1 MKVIQELVQYF
12 DRRGLLAAADLA
24 ALNEQ
29 GLLAQDA
36 PRTMLE
42 HCARVGR
49 AWHFRVVGDIEGPVW
64 GTDVYTGDS
73 SVASAAVHAGLLAP
87 GASAVLR
94 VVVVEPPERFEG
106 SLRHGVTSR
115 EYARYDTAFR
125 LEAMPGGDDG
135 QA

>member
-1 MKVIQELVQYF
+1 VKVIQELVQWF
-12 DRRGLLAAADLA
+12 DRRGLLSEADLA

-42 HCARVGR
+42 HCGRVGR
-49 AWHFRVVGDIEGPVW
+49 GWCLRVVGELDGPVW

-73 SVASAAVHAGLLAP
+73 SVASAAVHAGLVAP

-106 SLRHGVTSR
+106 SLRHGVASR
-115 EYARYDTAFR
+115 DYVRYDTAFR
-125 LEAMPGGDDG
+125 FEAMPP
-135 QA
+135 ATES

>member
-1 MKVIQELVQYF
+1 VKVIQELVQWF
-12 DRRGLLAAADLA
+12 DRRGLLSEADLA

-42 HCARVGR
+42 HCGRVGR
-49 AWHFRVVGDIEGPVW
+49 GWCFRVVGELEGPVW

-73 SVASAAVHAGLLAP
+73 SV
-87 GASAVLR
+87 ASAVLR

-106 SLRHGVTSR
+106 SLRHGVASR
-115 EYARYDTAFR
+115 DYARYDTAFR
-125 LEAMPGGDDG
+125 FEAMPPASEG
-135 QA
+135 

>member
-1 MKVIQELVQYF
+1 MKVIQELVKCF
-12 DRRGLLAAADLA
+12 DRRGLLSEADLA

-42 HCARVGR
+42 HCGRVGR
-49 AWHFRVVGDIEGPVW
+49 SWCFRVVGELEGPVW

-73 SVASAAVHAGLLAP
+73 SVASAAVHAGHVEA
-87 GASAVLR
+87 GATAVLR

-106 SLRHGVTSR
+106 TLRHGVASR
-115 EYARYDTAFR
+115 DYARYDTAFR
-125 LEAMPGGDDG
+125 FEPAPAAQQG
-135 QA
+135 

>member
-1 MKVIQELVQYF
+1 VKVIQELVQWF
-12 DRRGLLAAADLA
+12 GRRGLLSEADLA

-42 HCARVGR
+42 HCGRVGR
-49 AWHFRVVGDIEGPVW
+49 GWCFRVVGELDGPVW

-73 SVASAAVHAGLLAP
+73 SVASAAVHAGLVEP

-106 SLRHGVTSR
+106 SLRHGVASR
-115 EYARYDTAFR
+115 DYARYDAAFR
-125 LEAMPGGDDG
+125 FEAMPPANEG
-135 QA
+135 

>member
-12 DRRGLLAAADLA
+12 DRRGLLDAADLA

-42 HCARVGR
+42 HCGRIGR
-49 AWHFRVVGDIEGPVW
+49 AWHFRVVGDTEGPVW

-73 SVASAAVHAGLLAP
+73 SVASAAVHAGLVEP

-106 SLRHGVTSR
+106 SLRHGVASR
-115 EYARYDTAFR
+115 DYERYDTAFR
-125 LEAMPGGDDG
+125 IEPMPVGGDAQG
-135 QA
+135 